1 MNMKR
6 TSLKVISMKILAT
19 ATAVGALTAGGATA
33 AFAVDGTGSDSNSA
47 AVGER
52 GERAR
57 PLRQGLRAAFTA
69 AADTLGLTT
78 QELREQMKNGPQSI
92 AGVAGDQTDEVIAA
106 IVAALSARID
116 EAVANGSVSSERADQ
131 AKSWLPERAERMVNR
146 VPGQPAPR

>member
-6 TSLKVISMKILAT
+6 TAMKVTSMKILAT
-19 ATAVGALTAGGATA
+19 ATAVGALTVGGGTA
-33 AFAVDGTGSDSNSA
+33 AFAAGGTGSGGGSA
-47 AVGER
+47 AVAEG
-52 GERAR
+52 GERAH
-57 PLRQGLRAAFTA
+57 PLRQGLRTAFTA

-116 EAVANGSVSSERADQ
+116 EAVASGNVSSERADQ
-131 AKSWLPERAERMVNR
+131 AKSRLPGLADRMVNR
-146 VPGQPAPR
+146 VPGQPAPQ